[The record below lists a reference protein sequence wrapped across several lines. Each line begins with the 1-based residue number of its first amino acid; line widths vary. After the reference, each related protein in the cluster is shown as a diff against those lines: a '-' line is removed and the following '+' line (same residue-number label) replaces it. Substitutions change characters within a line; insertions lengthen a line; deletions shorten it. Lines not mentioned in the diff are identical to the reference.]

1 MPLGDFA
8 LSSFTKDVDIRR
20 APVESVYIC
29 LDCEKY
35 GKFVLSRVSCAG
47 EAHLAR

>member
-8 LSSFTKDVDIRR
+8 LSSFIKDVDIRR

-35 GKFVLSRVSCAG
+35 GKFVPSSLACAG
-47 EAHLAR
+47 EAQLAR